1 MKGSAEYLLKYISHD
16 AYYKIVKQKAYQLE
30 DIINARRDVELN
42 IRYLIRIGVKNVDY
56 VVIER
61 IDDLL
66 LSHHDFIKKINQ
78 YLDKTSKE
86 DFVNMLENS

>member
-42 IRYLIRIGVKNVDY
+42 IRYLIRLGVKNVDY